1 VVWLE
6 SLINGEIESNPSMQ
20 AEAVRRGIKVSGFA
34 DPTMVPIEH
43 AIHGLCLLG
52 DDGTVTRFEGGELL
66 EWRALGRFGA
76 TT

>member
-1 VVWLE
+1 LAR
-6 SLINGEIESNPSMQ
+6 SIESDPQWQ

-43 AIHGLCLLG
+43 AVHGLCLLG
-52 DDGTVTRFEGGELL
+52 DDGTVTKFEGGELL